1 MITTPSRLSGLRL
14 QQQSFRK
21 IMDPFQWTYVIENCM
36 DIKEGDSND
45 DSSIDKDE
53 SVEEDE
59 DNDDKNATSSPTKS

>member
-53 SVEEDE
+53 SILGWLDGRNLAQVS
-59 DNDDKNATSSPTKS
+59 TVTK